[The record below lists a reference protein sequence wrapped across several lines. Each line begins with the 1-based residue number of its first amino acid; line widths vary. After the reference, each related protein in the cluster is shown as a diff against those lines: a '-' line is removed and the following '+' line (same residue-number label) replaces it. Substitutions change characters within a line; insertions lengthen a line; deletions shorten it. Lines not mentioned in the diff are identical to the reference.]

1 MSGMRFWPLRE
12 RCVGRR
18 GRSGGGSR
26 KGGCGKAGGREK
38 WRFQGMGRSEEGE
51 KERERERRGKQGGR
65 GQARQNKRRE
75 SAREGRRVYCRSE
88 GKVNIKMENARNHGV
103 R

>member
-1 MSGMRFWPLRE
+1 
-12 RCVGRR
+12 
-18 GRSGGGSR
+18 
-26 KGGCGKAGGREK
+26 
-38 WRFQGMGRSEEGE
+38 MGRSEEGE

-103 R
+103 CEEKDRDSNKEKETDRDWE